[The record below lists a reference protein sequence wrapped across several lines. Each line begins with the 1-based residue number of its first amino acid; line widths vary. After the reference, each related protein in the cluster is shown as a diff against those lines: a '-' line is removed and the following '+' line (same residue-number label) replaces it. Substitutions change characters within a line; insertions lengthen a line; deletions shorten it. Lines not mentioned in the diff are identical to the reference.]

1 MNTSLPEHYKKA
13 FKDADIRG
21 MYPKEISEV
30 LVYRVARA
38 LAKLHS
44 LKTVAVGRDMR
55 LSSPGLHKALLQG
68 FKEEGVTILD
78 VGLIPTPVLYH
89 VSGEQKVWGV
99 MITASHNPAEYNG
112 LKIVRPG
119 AVPLTNATGMKDVQ
133 KMVSDDTVFAYGKKA
148 KKTGVVT
155 KKRYVADYVKKQLAH
170 FSSHFSE
177 DVRIAACAGSGMAS
191 VMLSALPKRLA
202 EQIDVINSDL
212 DGSFPSRGSNPMLKK
227 NQKPIISAL
236 KGGQYTLGVAF
247 DGDGDRVAFFTPE
260 GKMVNSA
267 VIGAVIARQLLKE
280 ESGSVCIDTIFNS
293 RAYQETVRQE
303 KGKIVKARVGHAFIK
318 EKMKAHD
325 ALFGCEHSGHFYF
338 KYNYYADSS
347 VLALL
352 YVTQALKE
360 EGGDFK
366 RLLQPFSSY
375 YQTEEVLVEVENKK
389 QTIQL
394 ITKEYE
400 GREGVKVRKFDG
412 ITVEF
417 DDVWFALKPSV
428 TEDALKY
435 VVEAPT
441 RKKATTVQK
450 ELKELLKKY
459 K

>member
-1 MNTSLPEHYKKA
+1 MNALLPEHYKKA

-21 MYPKEISEV
+21 VYPKEISEV

-44 LKTVAVGRDMR
+44 LKTVALGRGMR

-68 FKEEGVTILD
+68 FKEEGVAVLD
-78 VGLIPTPVLYH
+78 LGLIPTPVLYH

-148 KKTGVVT
+148 KKTGVVI
-155 KKRYVADYVKKQLAH
+155 KQRYVADYVKKQLAH
-170 FSSHFSE
+170 FSNHFGE
-177 DVRIAACAGSGMAS
+177 DVRIVACAGNGMAS

-202 EQIDVINSDL
+202 KQIEAINSDL

-227 NQKPIISAL
+227 NQKPIVSVL
-236 KGGQYTLGVAF
+236 KGGQYTFGVAF

-267 VIGAVIARQLLKE
+267 VIGAVIARQLLRE
-280 ESGSVCIDTIFNS
+280 DAGAVCIDTVFNS
-293 RAYQETVRQE
+293 RAYQETVRRE

-318 EKMKAHD
+318 EKMRTHD
-325 ALFGCEHSGHFYF
+325 AVFACEHSGHFYF
-338 KYNYYADSS
+338 KENYYADSS
-347 VLALL
+347 LLAIL
-352 YVTQALKE
+352 YLCQALE
-360 EGGDFK
+360 TEGGNIK
-366 RLLQPFSSY
+366 QLLQPFSNY
-375 YQTEEVLVEVENKK
+375 YQTEEVLVEVEDKK
-389 QTIQL
+389 QTIQAVAKKYDSQKN
-394 ITKEYE
+394 TS
-400 GREGVKVRKFDG
+400 VKKFDG
-412 ITVEF
+412 ITVELP
-417 DDVWFALKPSV
+417 DAWFSLKPSV

-441 RKKATTVQK
+441 KKAALTIQK
-450 ELKELLKKY
+450 ELRELLKQY
-459 K
+459 

>member
-1 MNTSLPEHYKKA
+1 MNVSLPEHFKKS

-21 MYPKEISEV
+21 VYPKEISEV

-38 LAKLHS
+38 VTKLHS
-44 LKTVAVGRDMR
+44 LKSVAVGRDMR

-68 FKEEGVTILD
+68 FKEEGVAVLD
-78 VGLIPTPVLYH
+78 LGLIPTPVLYH

-99 MITASHNPAEYNG
+99 MITASHNPAVYNG
-112 LKIVRPG
+112 LKIVMPG
-119 AVPLTNATGMKDVQ
+119 AVPLTNATGMKDIQ
-133 KMVSDDTVFAYGKKA
+133 KMVSNDTVFIDSKKA
-148 KKTGVVT
+148 KKVGVVT
-155 KKRYVADYVKKQLAH
+155 KKRYVADYVKKQSGH
-170 FSSHFSE
+170 FSNHSGE
-177 DVRIAACAGSGMAS
+177 DIRIVACAGNGMAS
-191 VMLSALPKRLA
+191 VMLSALPKRLIK
-202 EQIDVINSDL
+202 QIDVINSDL

-227 NQKPIISAL
+227 NQKPIVSAL

-247 DGDGDRVAFFTPE
+247 DGDGDRVAFFTPD
-260 GKMVNSA
+260 GRMINSA
-267 VIGAVIARQLLKE
+267 VIGAIIARQLLREKA
-280 ESGSVCIDTIFNS
+280 GAVYIDTVFNS
-293 RAYQETVRQE
+293 RSYQETVRRE
-303 KGKIVKARVGHAFIK
+303 KGKVVKARVGHAFIK
-318 EKMKAHD
+318 EKMKTHK

-352 YVTQALKE
+352 YVIQALKE

-366 RLLQPFSSY
+366 KLLQPFSSY

-389 QTIQL
+389 QTIQS

-400 GREGVKVRKFDG
+400 AKEGVTVRKFDG

-417 DDVWFALKPSV
+417 DGVWFALKPSV

-435 VVEAPT
+435 VVEAST
-441 RKKATTVQK
+441 RKKAVTVQK

-459 K
+459 E